1 MFFDIQELCVKS
13 SLAGTY
19 PLVKDL
25 LSREETNSRA
35 HPKLVKLVKHARNNT
50 TDNRGV
56 IFSEGK
62 THQEQRR
69 FMITTLKDFGFGKSN
84 MEGLIN
90 DEVRQFCD
98 AADDV
103 LISAINKKDVSLHH
117 NFEVSW
123 SITVSNSRMFS

>member
-1 MFFDIQELCVKS
+1 M
-13 SLAGTY
+13 
-19 PLVKDL
+19 VKDL

-69 FMITTLKDFGFGKSN
+69 FMITTLKDFGFGKSD